1 MGSVLEDGMMGVHDR
16 LEAGFH
22 AHQVALLDRD
32 FARARAELSAYRE
45 LLAAHVEDE
54 EAHVLPRYAAAG
66 GDGTD
71 APVRLFLG
79 EHRNLLAFTAEFDER
94 VAALVATPDD
104 RALLVLFDREATFK
118 NLVMHHDLRERRM
131 LYPFLAARLATD
143 EQLAVLA
150 SARSIAAG

>member
-1 MGSVLEDGMMGVHDR
+1 MMGVHDR

-32 FARARAELSAYRE
+32 FARAGTALAAYRE
-45 LLAAHVEDE
+45 LLATHVDDE
-54 EAHVLPRYAAAG
+54 EEHVLPRYAAAG

-79 EHRNLLAFTAEFDER
+79 EHRNLLAFAAEFGER
-94 VAALVATPDD
+94 LAALVASPDD
-104 RALLVLFDREATFK
+104 HALLVLFDREATFK

-131 LYPFLAARLATD
+131 LYPFLAERLSAD

-150 SARSIAAG
+150 RVRSPAGG